1 MDGSIEPRSVRRARY
16 AVSAIFL
23 IFGLIAGFWFVHIP
37 VVAGRLALEPAV
49 LGLALLC
56 FGLGSLIFQPVAGV
70 LVGRLGSRRAT
81 VTFAVTLLVAMPI
94 VINAVNAPMLFVA
107 LLVGGASGGA
117 LNVALNTQAS
127 KVETARGRPTMSVF
141 HGFFSLGM
149 LCASVAGAAVIE
161 RGWGDGS
168 GAIAANA
175 LLLPVV
181 LAAGAGLLP
190 DSGPEEE
197 GRGKRKAAG
206 ARFALPAGALLGLAT
221 LAFLANAIEF
231 TVNDWSALFL
241 TTEKGATA
249 AEATR
254 GLGLFAL
261 AMTVFRFAG
270 GLVVSRIGAKRVV
283 AGGGALAA
291 IGMIIALA
299 SEDALLSTS
308 GFLFIGIGASNL
320 APLLLSQAS
329 RIPGV
334 APGIGVAATA
344 TGMTA
349 GFLLAPPIIG
359 FVAQAFTLPVAL
371 GLSIVFGAIISAG
384 ALMRTWHGVAP
395 SPPG

>member
-1 MDGSIEPRSVRRARY
+1 MSIEPRAVRRARN

-23 IFGLIAGFWFVHIP
+23 VFGLIAGFWFVHIP

-56 FGLGSLIFQPVAGV
+56 FGVGSLVFQPIAGIV
-70 LVGRLGSRRAT
+70 VGRLGSRRGT
-81 VTFAVTLLVAMPI
+81 VFFAVALLVTMPV
-94 VINAVNAPMLFVA
+94 VINAVNVPMLFVA
-107 LLVGGASGGA
+107 LLACGASGGA

-127 KVETARGRPTMSVF
+127 NVETARGRPTMSVF

-149 LCASVAGAAVIE
+149 LCASVIGAAVIA

-175 LLLPVV
+175 FLLPLVV
-181 LAAGAGLLP
+181 GAGMGLLP
-190 DSGPEEE
+190 DGSSRARTGSASGF
-197 GRGKRKAAG
+197 
-206 ARFALPAGALLGLAT
+206 RFALPAGALLGLAS

-241 TTEKGATA
+241 TTEKGATP
-249 AEATR
+249 AEAAR

-261 AMTVFRFAG
+261 AMTVGRFAG
-270 GLVVSRIGAKRVV
+270 GLVVARVGPKRVV

-291 IGMIIALA
+291 LGMIIVLVSGNAV
-299 SEDALLSTS
+299 LSAS
-308 GFLFIGIGASNL
+308 GFLFIGMGASNL

-349 GFLLAPPIIG
+349 GFLLAPPMIG

-371 GLSIVFGAIISAG
+371 GLTIVFGAIISVG
-384 ALMRTWHGVAP
+384 ALLRTWRGVAQAT
-395 SPPG
+395 PG

>member
-1 MDGSIEPRSVRRARY
+1 MSIEPRAVRRARN

-23 IFGLIAGFWFVHIP
+23 VFGLIAGFWFVHIP

-49 LGLALLC
+49 LGVALLC
-56 FGLGSLIFQPVAGV
+56 FGVGSLVFQPIAGIV
-70 LVGRLGSRRAT
+70 VGRLGSRRGT
-81 VTFAVTLLVAMPI
+81 VFFAVALLVTMPV
-94 VINAVNAPMLFVA
+94 VINAVNVPMLFVA
-107 LLVGGASGGA
+107 LLACGASGGA

-127 KVETARGRPTMSVF
+127 NVETARGRPTMSVF

-149 LCASVAGAAVIE
+149 LCASVIGAAVIA

-175 LLLPVV
+175 FLLPLVV
-181 LAAGAGLLP
+181 GAGMGLLP
-190 DSGPEEE
+190 DGRSRAGMGSASGV
-197 GRGKRKAAG
+197 
-206 ARFALPAGALLGLAT
+206 RFALPAGALLGLAS

-241 TTEKGATA
+241 TTEKGATP
-249 AEATR
+249 AEAAR

-261 AMTVFRFAG
+261 AMTVCRFAG
-270 GLVVSRIGAKRVV
+270 GLVVARVGAKRVV

-291 IGMIIALA
+291 VGMMIVLA
-299 SEDALLSTS
+299 SGNAVLSAS

-349 GFLLAPPIIG
+349 GFLLAPPMIG

-371 GLSIVFGAIISAG
+371 GLTIVFGAIISVG
-384 ALMRTWHGVAP
+384 ALLRTWRGVAQATA
-395 SPPG
+395 G